1 MLALRIAVNSELE
14 NLEEVL
20 PKAFN
25 LLENGGR
32 LLVITF
38 HSGEER
44 IVKDFFKGKG
54 EVVLPSQEEIFNNQK
69 SRSAKLYI
77 LEKKL

>member
-20 PKAFN
+20 PKAYN
-25 LLENGGR
+25 LLEEGGR

-44 IVKDFFKGKG
+44 IVKHFLKKQGKII
-54 EVVLPSQEEIFNNQK
+54 LPGQEEIFNNPRA
-69 SRSAKLYI
+69 RSAKLYI
-77 LEKKL
+77 LKK